1 MDILVKVD
9 IRTGRV
15 LVNNLE
21 EFWSR
26 LAAGEGRP
34 EPPRHQNPALTR
46 CGAPTGAGSG
56 GSSLSSHDN
65 LAGVQSGS
73 MALSPRGSTAGAQQS
88 GKPLQAQNYN
98 PGSKPCIQEGEQ
110 DDVLLKKIRRF
121 SRRRKKQERTNCWSE
136 RELYL
141 LAVLTDREKRT
152 FQETSVKLN
161 RSVNACRCMYRFL
174 KLAGITRG
182 RRSKHGKLEASL

>member
-1 MDILVKVD
+1 VDILVKVD

-21 EFWSR
+21 DFWTCM
-26 LAAGEGRP
+26 AAGEGRP

-46 CGAPTGAGSG
+46 CGAPAGAGSSSSALPSRDSLAGAQG
-56 GSSLSSHDN
+56 GSI
-65 LAGVQSGS
+65 
-73 MALSPRGSTAGAQQS
+73 ALLPRGSAAGAQQS
-88 GKPLQAQNYN
+88 GKPLQAQNDR
-98 PGSKPCIQEGEQ
+98 PGRQPGAEENEL
-110 DDVLLKKIRRF
+110 DDVLLKKIRQF

-152 FQETSVKLN
+152 FQEASVKLN

-182 RRSKHGKLEASL
+182 RRGKHGRLEASL